1 MYRCHKYFACVF
13 LLLCTLFT
21 LTTKEVRAEHTQA
34 KMASFESQ
42 KQWLFDNQVIHK
54 LQTTPEFI
62 NALIDSGSPYL
73 LSHALQPIDWIEW
86 NEQFKQGVAD
96 KSKLVFISIGY
107 STCHWCHVMAEES
120 FNDPAVAEL
129 LNESYISVKV
139 DREQWPLVDNR
150 FKSALEAIKGE
161 AGWPINAILT
171 PDGQLIWI
179 ESYLDKQA
187 FSKVL
192 VGLAKRW
199 QSKPSA
205 VNVLAKRVEQKLLL
219 DKPPILKGN
228 SVTLSTKQW
237 RQVLPSLHEDIVNG
251 LQKEQGTD
259 GPRFFRA
266 YWLLGLL
273 DEYLRSSDIT
283 ILRQVQNHVDLI
295 LKSPTYD
302 AIEGGFHR
310 YAVDEQW
317 QEPHYEKMLYTQ
329 ANMIRVLAKLYAITG
344 QQRYR
349 IALMQTVNWSERW
362 LRQTQGMGSAVSAL
376 SDGVE
381 GLYYQ
386 HLANEYSQIDF
397 SKDWPNSTIVRQLA
411 GSRERRVK
419 PLVDEKVILSWNSLY
434 IVALLEA
441 YQVTRQAELLE
452 SATELSNQ
460 LWESLVDGETVYRS
474 LFAGR
479 AAINAEMEDLAWFAL
494 SQMMLSFYEPFSISK
509 MIATYSELSDS
520 QAKYRNFILLG
531 KLADKL
537 QQPILLRE
545 LLNLNHD
552 GELPSARSTVY
563 SALSLGYSLSQNRH
577 YRQLSKTASALS
589 DTWARQLVNE
599 YSFVAHNANSL
610 HNTNIN
616 QASFAR
622 GKGRVSASK
631 SFGKITLQFDMA
643 DGWHIN
649 ANDIKNERLIATKVE
664 SDLVDSR
671 VTYPKSINKKLGFD
685 DGMLQLYEGKFEL
698 YLDIEA
704 KDGYRHKV
712 NISLQACSDQL
723 CLLPENIKLY
733 MFL

>member
-1 MYRCHKYFACVF
+1 
-13 LLLCTLFT
+13 
-21 LTTKEVRAEHTQA
+21 
-34 KMASFESQ
+34 MASFESQ